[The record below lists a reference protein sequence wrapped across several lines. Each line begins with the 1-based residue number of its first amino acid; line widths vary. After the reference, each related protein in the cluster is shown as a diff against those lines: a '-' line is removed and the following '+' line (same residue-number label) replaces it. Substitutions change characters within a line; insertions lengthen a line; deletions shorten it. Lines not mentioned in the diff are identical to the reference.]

1 MDKMRE
7 EQRAKDRE
15 TCEVKAQHSLT
26 LERIASIESQAKI
39 TEADLQTQMDSDKRK
54 LQSQV
59 AEAKEMQQQAENE
72 QQRVSRQM
80 VEVTSKLQK
89 EKELVE

>member
-1 MDKMRE
+1 M
-7 EQRAKDRE
+7 
-15 TCEVKAQHSLT
+15 KAQHSLT

-72 QQRVSRQM
+72 
-80 VEVTSKLQK
+80 
-89 EKELVE
+89 